1 MSETVKRKEKEENGK
16 KNGKLREKVVQIGSF
31 FWSVFSL
38 IQSKYRKMR
47 TRKNSVFGHF
57 SCSDCLKKGKQSF
70 NTQYYK
76 I

>member
-31 FWSVFSL
+31 FF